1 MRRNQVKPYFNCR
14 KIGLVLFIGMLIL
27 ALAGCSNNLE
37 TTQNPAVSYPIDST
51 VKTTL
56 ERVVVPVPVPAASPG
71 ILPFEVSKYAQNG
84 YGFWQYG
91 EGLGYEKRLD
101 LMSGTYTAAPAIN
114 TTRLLRFF
122 DMTDIHI
129 TDKESPAQ
137 AVFFGYKGHVISA
150 YSPLMLYTT
159 HVLDAAV
166 QTVNTLHKEN
176 SFDFGISLGDTCNN
190 TQYNELR
197 WYIDV
202 LDGQKITPDS
212 GVKDDPVPGP
222 NNDYQDEYQAAG
234 LDKTIPWYQ
243 VIGNHDQFWMGMKP
257 VNDYLRSAYTGQNIL
272 QLGNIFEAGGMDK
285 RDFYMGALD
294 GRTPLGDVLGVGP
307 VADFQTP
314 PTVPADANRRSL
326 FEKEWINEFFKTSSS
341 PKGHGFNQSNLKS
354 GFASYSF
361 EPKADLPLKV
371 IALDDTQKPDD
382 PDIEGYGHG
391 TLDRERYDWLVSE
404 LDKGQT
410 EGKLMVIAAHI
421 PIGVEP
427 EGSVVGW
434 WSNAYVSE
442 KDLIAKLNEYP
453 NLVLWIAGHRH
464 KNEVKAF
471 KSPDADHPELGFWHV
486 ETSSLRESPQQVRTF
501 EIVRNSDNTISIFV
515 TDVDP
520 AVKEGSMAA
529 ISRSYAIAANQIFN
543 NKIILGPTGSYN
555 AELVKQLSP
564 EMQEKIKNY
573 GTEAGK
579 K

>member
-1 MRRNQVKPYFNCR
+1 MKTSYKY
-14 KIGLVLFIGMLIL
+14 KIGGLIL
-27 ALAGCSNNLE
+27 LVSILIFTLPGCSKNE
-37 TTQNPAVSYPIDST
+37 IKGYPIESS
-51 VKTTL
+51 VKTTV
-56 ERVVVPVPVPAASPG
+56 ERAVVPVPVPAASPK
-71 ILPFEVSKYAQNG
+71 ILPSEVSKYAQYG
-84 YGFWQYG
+84 YGLWQYG
-91 EGLGYEKRLD
+91 AGLGYEKRLD
-101 LMSGTYTAAPAIN
+101 LMPGTYTAASAID
-114 TTRLLRFF
+114 TARLLRFY

-137 AVFFGYKGHVISA
+137 AVFFGYTGHIISA

-166 QTVNTLHKEN
+166 QTVNALHKEN
-176 SFDFGISLGDTCNN
+176 PFDFGISLGDTCNS

-202 LDGQKITPDS
+202 IDGKAINPDS
-212 GVKDDPVPGP
+212 GVKDDPVPGT

-243 VIGNHDQFWMGMKP
+243 VIGNHDQFWMGIRP
-257 VNDYLRSAYTGQNIL
+257 VNDYLRSAYTSQNIL
-272 QLGNIFEAGGMDK
+272 QVGNIFEAGGIDK
-285 RDFYMGALD
+285 RDFYMGVLD
-294 GRTPLGDVLGVGP
+294 GRTPLGDVIGAGKA
-307 VADFQTP
+307 ADFQTP

-326 FEKEWINEFFKTSSS
+326 FEKEWINEFFNTSSS
-341 PKGHGFNQSNLKS
+341 PKGHGFNQSNLQS
-354 GFASYSF
+354 GFASYAF
-361 EPKADLPLKV
+361 EPKAGFPLKV

-404 LDKGQT
+404 LDRGQA

-427 EGSVVGW
+427 EGSVTGW

-442 KDLIAKLNEYP
+442 KDLIAKLNQYP

-471 KSPDADHPELGFWHV
+471 KSPDATHPELGFWQV
-486 ETSSLRESPQQVRTF
+486 ETSSLRESPQQIRTF
-501 EIVRNSDNTISIFV
+501 EIVRNSDNTLSIFV

-529 ISRSYAIAANQIFN
+529 ISRSYAIAANEIFN

-555 AELVKQLSP
+555 AELIKQLSS

-573 GTEAGK
+573 GTATGK